1 MLTTFLSA
9 LEQMSRILLLLSIG
23 FLFNK
28 LHLLPKTTEG
38 ILSRFVTMLFLPCL
52 NLYTNMM
59 ECHLTS
65 LVSYG
70 SLVLAGAALCLGS
83 MALSYPLA
91 RLFGGRNPYMQGL
104 FRYALTFPNTGAVA
118 TPLVLAFFG
127 TAGLF
132 KFNLFWFTG
141 MIMTYTWG
149 IAQMQPDLH
158 KGSVWKNLLKC
169 INPATMAMAAGMVL
183 GLIGAKNWIPSIF
196 TGTVKELGNCYV
208 TIGLL
213 LTGFSI
219 ADYPLRQIL
228 GSLRTYLYAA
238 VRLIVLPV
246 LVVGILILCKASS
259 ELCIMAALAFSGP
272 CGMNAVIYPAA
283 YGEDCKTGASMVLVS
298 SVCSVATI
306 PLIYALV
313 QQLVS

>member
-1 MLTTFLSA
+1 MLTTFLST

-23 FLFNK
+23 FAFNK
-28 LHLLPKTTEG
+28 LHLLPRSTER

-59 ECHLTS
+59 ECQLTS
-65 LVSYG
+65 LASYG
-70 SLVLAGAALCLGS
+70 GLVLAGAVLCLGS

-91 RLFGGRNPYMQGL
+91 RLFGGKDPYLKGI
-104 FRYALTFPNTGAVA
+104 FRYAFSFPNTGAVA

-149 IAQMQPDLH
+149 IAQMQPDLR
-158 KGSVWKNLLKC
+158 KGSVWMNLLKC
-169 INPATMAMAAGMVL
+169 VNPSTVAMVAGMIL
-183 GLIGAKNWIPSIF
+183 GLIGAKNWIPTII

-208 TIGLL
+208 TVGLL

-219 ADYPLRQIL
+219 ADYPLGQVL
-228 GSLRTYLYAA
+228 GSIRTYLYAA
-238 VRLIVLPV
+238 VRLMGLPV
-246 LVVGILILCKASS
+246 LVLAILILCKASP
-259 ELCIMAALAFSGP
+259 ELCTMAALAYSGP

-283 YGEDCKTGASMVLVS
+283 YGQDCKTGASMVLVS
-298 SVCSVATI
+298 SVCSVVTI

-313 QQLVS
+313 QQFIG